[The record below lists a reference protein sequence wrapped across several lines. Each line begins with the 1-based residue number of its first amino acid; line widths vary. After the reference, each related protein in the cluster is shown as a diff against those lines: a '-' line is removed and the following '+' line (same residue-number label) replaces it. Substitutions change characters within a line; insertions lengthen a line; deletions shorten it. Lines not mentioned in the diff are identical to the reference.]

1 MMDTLIKLQQ
11 AEIAETQN
19 QQELK
24 TKSVEFTRNLG
35 SAVSN
40 LMDEMHAEAWE
51 DIPKVHNLR
60 NLLNTLLFET
70 VYLKHLKL
78 SENVPWIK

>member
-1 MMDTLIKLQQ
+1 MEPNNTIFGGDVASSIMMMDTLIKLQQ

-60 NLLNTLLFET
+60 NLLN
-70 VYLKHLKL
+70 K
-78 SENVPWIK
+78 

>member
-1 MMDTLIKLQQ
+1 MEPNNTIFGGDVASSIMMMDTLIKLQQ

-51 DIPKVHNLR
+51 DIPKVDN
-60 NLLNTLLFET
+60 
-70 VYLKHLKL
+70 
-78 SENVPWIK
+78 IKFIK

>member
-1 MMDTLIKLQQ
+1 MEPNNTIFGGDVASSIMMMDTLIKLQQ

-51 DIPKVHNLR
+51 DIPKVDN
-60 NLLNTLLFET
+60 
-70 VYLKHLKL
+70 
-78 SENVPWIK
+78 

>member
-1 MMDTLIKLQQ
+1 MEPNNTIFGGDVASSIMMMDTLIKLQQ

-51 DIPKVHNLR
+51 DIPKVDK
-60 NLLNTLLFET
+60 NT
-70 VYLKHLKL
+70 
-78 SENVPWIK
+78 

>member
-51 DIPKVHNLR
+51 DIPKVDK
-60 NLLNTLLFET
+60 NT
-70 VYLKHLKL
+70 
-78 SENVPWIK
+78 